1 MDFKS
6 KVEKIRELDK
16 ESRKLQREIV
26 AEIESQL
33 PDLFLNNGFE
43 LDPRKVKEGMIGYD
57 RSFYDPYNRM
67 SIIYGPIDKNGI
79 NFSVLKREED
89 GIGWAEPTYSG
100 GKARWNYKDESFEDF
115 LKGAYS
121 NRVKNINNYIK
132 RYEKNKEKV

>member
-79 NFSVLKREED
+79 NFSVVTLAS
-89 GIGWAEPTYSG
+89 ISLPI
-100 GKARWNYKDESFEDF
+100 ES
-115 LKGAYS
+115 
-121 NRVKNINNYIK
+121 KNELTRMNL
-132 RYEKNKEKV
+132 E